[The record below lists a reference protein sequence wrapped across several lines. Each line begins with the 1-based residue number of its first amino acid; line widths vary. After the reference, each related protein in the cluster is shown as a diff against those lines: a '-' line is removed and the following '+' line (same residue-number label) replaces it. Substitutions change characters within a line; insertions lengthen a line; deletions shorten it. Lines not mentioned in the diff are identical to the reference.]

1 MPNFKFKNLSLA
13 FFSNLKTSFIE
24 KKFRNFFVKNILF
37 LLFILSSCGDRCID
51 KDEFY
56 DNQVLIYGNPS
67 DMPTGTVRPAV
78 FGTYNPDDGG
88 QYREW
93 QNTGMISDGGPI
105 KIWIWGDIVASNGE
119 FANGNDLSDFPVCK
133 YCFKDSQDP
142 NVATQNCYC
151 GPVINGNNEFFDA
164 EESIAEI
171 NDQYGATNPSG
182 ITCSSDVEKNDINKC
197 TCKTK
202 LASLPNLDDPR
213 YISFSKDMYLKIL
226 NPDPSNP
233 SSFLLQQKN
242 PEDQFACRHNMGY
255 GLYISL
261 WGQDGETMP
270 DRAYH
275 MFTLNK
281 FCPKNFIKSNKK
293 CEDSEKN
300 LRWVYVYTS
309 PNNAIFQKNDSERH
323 GENEVVKI
331 NFHDQ
336 YHHDNKGNYKL
347 QFISGVFQRDDK
359 GLISN
364 IVSTMEDFL
373 FGYSRME
380 DGAMVTKTGVI
391 EFMYKAV
398 LNDRVVKAVVQIG
411 FVIYIAFFGVGFFL
425 GLVELNRK
433 EIMMRLLKIGLVL
446 LFTNPFAWE
455 FYNRIVVGFFKD
467 GMNSICNMIV
477 GIYTSLIELSY
488 VQKITPET
496 SVVSNTLR
504 SSSNFIYVDALIRDL
519 LSDPASRK
527 IWSLF
532 SMKEGKGFYAI
543 IYVPAIYY
551 LIFYFIYVMIDI
563 AIKYLINLFKICIGL
578 ALGPTFI
585 FLSLF
590 EKTKDMFKNWLA
602 FMGSRSF
609 EIILLFAFIHPFITI
624 LEILFKEMLY
634 FKICPEGVGE
644 YSYLVSS
651 MNILKPEEI
660 HKRSLFWW
668 FEHFLKIGAMI
679 YITQSVANKSA
690 YISGQIVS
698 VGGISN
704 ADPVSETGKGE
715 EGFKIGSAIVKG
727 ALANLKAG
735 LNSQYVKGVAQ
746 KVGRSMAKG
755 ITGAMRAEIING
767 KSVNDLVN
775 DSFNAIGIRNRGLR
789 SFARD
794 QKIDSFINQS
804 IKEADSSDLKGEDR
818 DNYIK
823 ARVNALAD
831 DYKLKN
837 KNYAVLL
844 GIDDKNIEKRMDQK
858 LVKEPMKQQIK
869 QFAMELREQGIIGK
883 EAQNMIVDKVQEW
896 GIKQFGNNEK
906 VAEFFKKTKMKS
918 FLNKQSNMDVK
929 DALRY
934 VKFLEER
941 DGNSAKAN
949 EFKDK
954 YRDVVNQNAI
964 RRAVK
969 KQKNIDKFGAL
980 GKVGNA
986 ISELSNQAQR
996 VNPFA
1001 YGLHKSNPNLTLRK
1015 FDRKLK
1021 RIEMD
1026 KQDGGFINKNIINNR
1041 GELFPIKKDDTFAT
1055 KALKAIPNLIG
1066 KPISKLIVKPLMNT
1080 PERYENSKKFVENL
1094 EKKYPAVKVVTVPT
1108 KLIAKTVKLVAKLP
1122 IIIVTSP
1129 KLLLSEKQREKI
1141 GNIGVLKFVKD
1152 KYSNFNKSVQDKYD
1166 ETLEKSREIKS
1177 EHDKNQIESY
1187 RRIGEQYKPNKD
1199 ARFRDNKK
1207 DLEELVKKIDQCPKD
1222 EEKTIFE
1229 NLTKKQRLIFQKEIN
1244 AKIDDMINDIKEPD
1258 QSIKGNK
1265 EEADEKIAKIQQ
1277 LKNVI
1282 FLDDNQIAKLDPE
1295 IKKIIEDA
1303 NSSARSFIDLESLD
1317 YNGISSLS
1325 NNSPNMDSANFD
1337 PNNNTN
1343 FDSIKY
1349 GENNIATQ
1357 ILDSHMK
1364 IDNFQDELNKKFPA
1378 IPQSFFDLLNKK

>member
-1 MPNFKFKNLSLA
+1 MRNFKFKNLFLI
-13 FFSNLKTSFIE
+13 FFSNLKPSFIE
-24 KKFRNFFVKNILF
+24 KKPKDFFVKNILF
-37 LLFILSSCGDRCID
+37 LLFVLSSCGDRCID

-78 FGTYNPDDGG
+78 LGTYNPDDGG

-119 FANGNDLSDFPVCK
+119 FANGNDLSGFPVCK

-151 GPVINGNNEFFDA
+151 GPVINDNRFFDA
-164 EESIAEI
+164 EVPIPEI
-171 NDQYGATNPSG
+171 NDQYGSANPAG
-182 ITCSSDVEKNDINKC
+182 IDCSSNDQNDINKC
-197 TCKTK
+197 SCKPK
-202 LASLPNLDDPR
+202 PANLPNLDDPR
-213 YISFSKDMYLKIL
+213 YISFSKDMYLKTL

-281 FCPKNFIKSNKK
+281 FCPKNFFKSNK
-293 CEDSEKN
+293 CEDDN
-300 LRWVYVYTS
+300 GYLRWVYVYTS
-309 PNNAIFQKNDSERH
+309 PNNAIFQKNDSEKH

-331 NFHDQ
+331 NFYDQ

-380 DGAMVTKTGVI
+380 DGGMVTKTGVI

-398 LNDRVVKAVVQIG
+398 LNDRVVKVVVQIG
-411 FVIYIAFFGVGFFL
+411 FVIYVAFFGVGFFL

-433 EIMMRLLKIGLVL
+433 EIMMRLIKIGLVL
-446 LFTNPFAWE
+446 LFTNPTAWE

-467 GMNSICNMIV
+467 GMNSVCNMIV

-496 SVVSNTLR
+496 TVVSNTLR

-532 SMKEGKGFYAI
+532 SMKEGKGFYAL

-563 AIKYLINLFKICIGL
+563 AIKYLVNLFKICIGL

-590 EKTKDMFKNWLA
+590 EKTKDLFKNWLA

-679 YITQSVANKSA
+679 YITQSVANKSS
-690 YISGQIVS
+690 YISGQIVT

-704 ADPVSETGKGE
+704 ADPVTEVGKGE
-715 EGFKIGSAIVKG
+715 SGFAIGSAIVKG
-727 ALANLKAG
+727 AWTNFKAG
-735 LNSQYVKGVAQ
+735 MNSQYVKGVAQ

-794 QKIDSFINQS
+794 QKIDSFINQAS
-804 IKEADSSDLKGEDR
+804 KEADSSGLTGEER
-818 DNYIK
+818 DNHIK
-823 ARVNALAD
+823 RKVNELAD

-883 EAQNMIVDKVQEW
+883 EAQDMIVDKVQQW

-934 VKFLEER
+934 AKFLEER

-980 GKVGNA
+980 GVVGNV
-986 ISELSNQAQR
+986 IGEISNQAQR

-1021 RIEMD
+1021 RIELD
-1026 KQDGGFINKNIINNR
+1026 KQDNGFINKNIINNR
-1041 GELFPIKKDDTFAT
+1041 GELFPIKKDDKKVT
-1055 KALKAIPNLIG
+1055 KAIKAIPNLLG
-1066 KPISKLIVKPLMNT
+1066 KPISKLIVKPLMNA

-1094 EKKYPAVKVVTVPT
+1094 EKKYPAVKAVTVPT
-1108 KLIAKTVKLVAKLP
+1108 KLIAKTVKLVAKLT

-1129 KLLLSEKQREKI
+1129 KLLVSEKRREKI

-1152 KYSNFNKSVQDKYD
+1152 KYD

-1177 EHDKNQIESY
+1177 EHNKNQIESY
-1187 RRIGEQYKPNKD
+1187 LRIGKEYKPNKD

-1207 DLEELVKKIDQCPKD
+1207 DLEELVKKIDETSKNIPMEDK
-1222 EEKTIFE
+1222 KTIFE
-1229 NLTKKQRLIFQKEIN
+1229 NLDENKRLIFQKEIN
-1244 AKIDDMINDIKEPD
+1244 KNINEMIDNLKNPDGTIKD
-1258 QSIKGNK
+1258 DKK
-1265 EEADEKIAKIQQ
+1265 LVEEELTKIQQ
-1277 LKNVI
+1277 LKNAI
-1282 FLDDNQIAKLDPE
+1282 FLANEDIEKLDPKVKD
-1295 IKKIIEDA
+1295 ILDRLKPSQLKVPQGTDSVSFDPSNNVSGEDSVSFDQNNSNA
-1303 NSSARSFIDLESLD
+1303 NSVQ
-1317 YNGISSLS
+1317 
-1325 NNSPNMDSANFD
+1325 
-1337 PNNNTN
+1337 
-1343 FDSIKY
+1343 Y

-1364 IDNFQDELNKKFPA
+1364 IDNFQEEFNKKFPA
-1378 IPQSFFDLLNKK
+1378 IPQSLLDLLNKK